1 MSEDRVTCYVCF
13 KPQVTCVCGNIR
25 RVANATT
32 IHVLQH
38 PRERAHPIGTARFVE
53 LGLERSQVVLAQRSE
68 RDLVKEIPLPP
79 GTGLLFPRADSRDL
93 ETLPPGERPKGLVVL
108 DGTWPHARSLY
119 KRNEW
124 LHALPHYRLSPDAP
138 SRYRIRKEPS
148 EDYVSTLESVVLALR
163 ILEPEL
169 DGLEGLLLAFDA
181 MVDAQISHRD
191 RAKQAGTG
199 QRFKKRKLNR
209 IFRGIPSW
217 FGEEFESLVAL
228 YAEAMPLDDRIARP
242 RELLQLCAIRLSDGA
257 SFERFVAPPS
267 GLPIPSDL
275 DLLGL
280 DASDFSNAQ
289 PGPQVV
295 RELEDFMTGHAPLSW
310 NRITPRL
317 LREATGRDDLP
328 VQLLRPIIRG
338 LDALGFA
345 KSDGPESPPGPFQ
358 GRAAQRM
365 ANLVALAERTRERA
379 RRPSRSLA
387 INSLAD

>member
-1 MSEDRVTCYVCF
+1 MEEGRLTCYVCF

-25 RVANATT
+25 PVDNATT

-53 LGLERSQVVLAQRSE
+53 LGLKRSQVVLAQRSE
-68 RDLVKEIPLPP
+68 RDLVKEIELPP

-93 ETLPPGERPKGLVVL
+93 ETLPPDERPKGLVVL

-163 ILEPEL
+163 VLEPEL
-169 DGLEGLLLAFDA
+169 EGLEGLLHAFDA

-191 RAKQAGTG
+191 RARKAGTG
-199 QRFKKRKLNR
+199 QRFKKRKVNR
-209 IFRGIPSW
+209 LFRGIPSW

-228 YAEAMPLDDRIARP
+228 YAEAMPLDDRIERP

-257 SFERFVAPPS
+257 RFERFVTPPS
-267 GLPIPSDL
+267 GLPVPSDL
-275 DLLGL
+275 ELLGL
-280 DASDFSNAQ
+280 ETSNFSNAK
-289 PGPQVV
+289 PGVEVV
-295 RELEDFMTGHAPLSW
+295 RELEEFMDGGFPLSW

-317 LREATGRDDLP
+317 LREAAGQEIP
-328 VQLLRPIIRG
+328 VKLLRPITRG
-338 LDALGFA
+338 LDALGFP
-345 KSDGPESPPGPFQ
+345 KSDVSETPPAQFE

-365 ANLVALAERTRERA
+365 ANLVSLAKRTRERA
-379 RRPSRSLA
+379 RR
-387 INSLAD
+387 

>member
-1 MSEDRVTCYVCF
+1 MEQEGRVTCYVCF
-13 KPQVTCVCGNIR
+13 KPQVTCVCANIHP
-25 RVANATT
+25 VDNTTT

-68 RDLVKEIPLPP
+68 RDLVKEISLPP
-79 GTGLLFPRADSRDL
+79 GTGLLFPRADSKDL
-93 ETLPPGERPKGLVVL
+93 EALPASERPKGLVVL

-119 KRNEW
+119 KRNTW
-124 LHALPHYRLSPDAP
+124 LHALPHYRLSPTAP

-163 ILEPEL
+163 ILEPKL

-191 RAKQAGTG
+191 QAKRAGLG

-217 FGEEFESLVAL
+217 FGEDFSSLVAV
-228 YAEAMPLDDRIARP
+228 YAEAMPLDDRIDRP
-242 RELLQLCAIRLSDGA
+242 RELLQLCAIRLDDGA
-257 SFERFVAPPS
+257 VFERFVTPPS
-267 GLPIPSDL
+267 GIPTPDDL

-280 DASDFSNAQ
+280 RADDFSTARS
-289 PGPQVV
+289 GEETV
-295 RELEDFMTGHAPLSW
+295 RDLEEFMSGGKPLSW

-317 LREATGRDDLP
+317 LSEAAGRDIQ
-328 VQLLRPIIRG
+328 VKLLRPIVRG

-345 KSDGPESPPGPFQ
+345 RSDAPDGPPAQFQ

-365 ANLVALAERTRERA
+365 ANLVSLAKRTRERG
-379 RRPSRSLA
+379 RRS
-387 INSLAD
+387 